1 MDRIG
6 VITKSCRIEELRLSP
21 LAPVPFWRRVRFLLV
36 IFGLISFFS
45 GFAAGQAQAAPAGSV
60 EYLIECKII
69 GTNGNSTAPC
79 VTVGANRYAPVM
91 VQAYVI
97 DPLSASY
104 IDQLSTPFDYALG
117 SAFWAFGFSGVM
129 ILYFSS
135 HVIGLVLKKVR
146 NG

>member
-6 VITKSCRIEELRLSP
+6 AMRDYYRLQNQP
-21 LAPVPFWRRVRFLLV
+21 MLTPAPVSFWRKARLFLVL
-36 IFGLISFFS
+36 FGLFCFLF
-45 GFAAGQAQAAPAGSV
+45 GFLAGNAFAVPAGSV
-60 EYLIECKII
+60 QYIVECQVT
-69 GTNGNSTAPC
+69 GTTGNSTAPC
-79 VTVGANRYAPVM
+79 TTIGSNRYAPNI

-97 DPLSASY
+97 DPASASY
-104 IDQLSTPFDYALG
+104 IDQLTTPFDYALG
-117 SAFWAFGFSGVM
+117 SAFWAFGFTGVM